1 MVHDTTNRDQWLE
14 WMLQIGKPVL
24 EALAERKLK
33 ERMPIQSKQAGREE
47 YTYLEALGRLL
58 VGMAPWLE
66 LSGLSGKEEEQ
77 RSMMVHLAR
86 EAIDAATDPL
96 SPDFMNFA
104 KGYQPIVDTAFLS
117 HAMIRAPKELLNGL
131 DVRVKQNVANCLKA
145 TRSRKPPYNNWLLFA
160 AMTETALHQ
169 LGEDWDPMRIDY
181 ALKKHQEWYLGD
193 GVYGDGPE
201 FHWDYYNGFVIQPML
216 VDILQTMGSQLP
228 DSEHL
233 VADVIHRAARHAS
246 QQERLIS
253 PEGTFPPTGRSLAY
267 RFGVFQ
273 LLSQAVLQGWLPT
286 EIAPNQVRCALT
298 AVIRRMIEEPGT
310 FDTDGLL
317 RIGFCG
323 DQEGI
328 GEGYISTGSLYL
340 CTSVFLPLGLPPE
353 HPFWHGEADWTSKR
367 AWAGRPFPIDKHLNE
382 S

>member
-1 MVHDTTNRDQWLE
+1 
-14 WMLQIGKPVL
+14 
-24 EALAERKLK
+24 
-33 ERMPIQSKQAGREE
+33 
-47 YTYLEALGRLL
+47 
-58 VGMAPWLE
+58 
-66 LSGLSGKEEEQ
+66 
-77 RSMMVHLAR
+77 MMVHLAR
-86 EAIDAATDPL
+86 EAIDAATEPL

-104 KGYQPIVDTAFLS
+104 NGCQPIVDTAFLS
-117 HAMIRAPKELLNGL
+117 HAMIRAPKELISSL
-131 DVRVKQNVANCLKA
+131 DGRVKQNVVNCLKA

-160 AMTETALHQ
+160 AMTETALHL

-233 VADVIHRAARHAS
+233 ANDVIHRAARHAS

-253 PEGTFPPTGRSLAY
+253 PEGTFPPIGRSLAY

-286 EIAPNQVRCALT
+286 EIAPNQVRSALT
-298 AVIRRMIEEPGT
+298 SVICRMIEEPGT
-310 FDTDGLL
+310 FDADGWL

-340 CTSVFLPLGLPPE
+340 CASVFLPLGLPPE
-353 HPFWHGEADWTSKR
+353 HPFWHGEADWTSKK
-367 AWAGRPFPIDKHLNE
+367 AWAGRPFPIDKHLSEN
-382 S
+382 